1 MTFSGIVLLILLVV
15 AGVLFVTERL
25 RADLV
30 ALLLLVTLGAIG
42 ILTPQETL
50 SGFSRSAVITIG
62 AIYILTAGLAR
73 TGATRVL
80 GARLMRLGGRGE
92 VRLITVL
99 MLAGAALSL
108 FMNNIAAAAVLLPAT
123 IGIARER
130 KISPSKLLMPLAF
143 GTLLGGMATLLTTS
157 NILVSAA
164 MRDAGYAPF
173 SLLDFAPIG
182 LPLIVIGWL
191 YMILIGRRGLPRRAP
206 ADWTRLMSMSHA
218 QLPEVYGLSERWVR
232 ARVPD
237 RSPLLDRTL
246 AEIGL
251 GEKLGVNVIAIL
263 RHGKSRLAPAP
274 NEPLRAEDVI
284 YLQAREEQIEALR
297 SRGLDIRPEAITFEQ
312 LTSETMALW
321 EVVLSPRSQAAG
333 KTLRALHFREKFD
346 LSVIAIWRKGR
357 PRRVGLADMPLQL
370 GDALLVL
377 VLGARQRMNVLHS
390 EGDFIVLTEMVDDTL
405 RTNKM
410 PFAIAIMAAT
420 IIMAA
425 LGWLATAEAML
436 AGALAMVLIGAL
448 SMDEAY
454 QAIEWKSIFLIAAM
468 LPVGLALTRTGVALQ
483 IGSVLVGGLGPIGP
497 VAIVS
502 GLVVMTMLLTQVMS
516 GPAAVAILAP
526 IAIQTAQA
534 AQIDPRWFALAV
546 AYGGSLAFMAPLG
559 HPVNIL
565 VMGPGGYKFSDFVR
579 VGTPLTVVLIV
590 VIVALIALG
599 MRG

>member
-1 MTFSGIVLLILLVV
+1 MTFSGIVLLVLLIG
-15 AGVLFVTERL
+15 AGILFVTEWL

-182 LPLIVIGWL
+182 LPLVVIGLL
-191 YMILIGRRGLPRRAP
+191 YMLLIGRRSLPRRAP

-218 QLPEVYGLSERWVR
+218 QLPEVYGLHERWVK

-274 NEPLRAEDVI
+274 NEPLHADDVI

-297 SRGLDIRPEAITFEQ
+297 SRGLEIRPETITFEQ
-312 LTSETMALW
+312 LTSDTMALW

-377 VLGARQRMNVLHS
+377 GARRRMNVLHS
-390 EGDFIVLTEMVDDTL
+390 EGDFIVLTETVDDTL

-420 IIMAA
+420 IIVAA

-468 LPVGLALTRTGVALQ
+468 LPVGLALTKTGVALQ

-497 VAIVS
+497 VAIVT

-579 VGTPLTVVLIV
+579 VGAPLTVVLIA

-599 MRG
+599 LRG

>member
-1 MTFSGIVLLILLVV
+1 MTFSGIVVLVLLVA
-15 AGVLFVTERL
+15 AGVFFVTDWL

-30 ALLLLVTLGAIG
+30 ALLLLVSLGAIG

-92 VRLITVL
+92 ARLITVL

-173 SLLDFAPIG
+173 GLLDFAPIG
-182 LPLIVIGWL
+182 LPLVAIGLL
-191 YMILIGRRGLPRRAP
+191 YMLLIGRRWLPRRAP

-218 QLPEVYGLSERWVR
+218 HLPEVYGLHERWVK

-237 RSPLLDRTL
+237 RSPLLDQTL

-263 RHGKSRLAPAP
+263 RNGKSRLAPAP
-274 NEPLRAEDVI
+274 NEPLHAGDAI

-297 SRGLDIRPEAITFEQ
+297 SRGLEIRPEAITFEQ
-312 LTSETMALW
+312 LTSDTMALC
-321 EVVLSPRSQAAG
+321 EVVLSPRSRAAG

-377 VLGARQRMNVLHS
+377 GARQRANVLHS
-390 EGDFIVLTEMVDDTL
+390 EGDFIVLTETVDDTL

-410 PFAIAIMAAT
+410 PLAVAIMAAT
-420 IIMAA
+420 IIVAA

-468 LPVGLALTRTGVALQ
+468 LPVGLALTKTGVALQ
-483 IGSVLVGGLGPIGP
+483 IGSMLVGSLGPIGP
-497 VAIVS
+497 VAICA

-526 IAIQTAQA
+526 IAIQTAQT
-534 AQIDPRWFALAV
+534 AQVDPRWFALAV

-579 VGTPLTVVLIV
+579 VGAPLTVVLII